1 MWLRA
6 CTFNIELYKKR
17 SHWMNKVNAP
27 SNGWSHACL
36 RFISEQTKR
45 WSKFKKMTI
54 HSIKLSVQVMLWI
67 NTDKIWKWCND
78 NNYNS

>member
-27 SNGWSHACL
+27 SNGWSHACF
-36 RFISEQTKR
+36 RFISVRANQALVK
-45 WSKFKKMTI
+45 
-54 HSIKLSVQVMLWI
+54 
-67 NTDKIWKWCND
+67 N
-78 NNYNS
+78 